1 MSSDNSLERLA
12 RIETQMDVL
21 SKEMRLMRQLI
32 ERMVSVE
39 ERQTSHDQAMQ
50 RMGRRLD
57 EIEDSIKEI
66 EQRLSRNSWAVGAI
80 ERVWWIMVSAA
91 VGMVAY
97 IVRAGG
103 V

>member
-1 MSSDNSLERLA
+1 MNSGNSLERLA
-12 RIETQMDVL
+12 RIETQMDAIT
-21 SKEMRLMRQLI
+21 KEMRLMRQLI

-66 EQRLSRNSWAVGAI
+66 DRRLSRASWAVGAI
-80 ERVWWIMVSAA
+80 ERAWWIIVSAA
-91 VGMVAY
+91 VGMLAY
-97 IVRAGG
+97 MIRA
-103 V
+103 